1 MKNEVSDMKLAEA
14 LQERADL
21 NRRVEQLRARLSNNV
36 VMQEGV
42 KPVESPDALL
52 SEMDALLNRL
62 EALIIAI
69 NRTNMAT
76 VVDGA
81 PLSDALAR
89 RDVLKMRINM
99 LRNVVDQASR
109 LAQRSRGDEIR
120 QLSAVDVRALQRQV
134 DDLSR
139 DFRLLDNRVQAANW
153 ATELIEN

>member
-1 MKNEVSDMKLAEA
+1 MKLAEA

-21 NRRVEQLRARLSNNV
+21 NRRVEQLRARLSHNV

-62 EALIIAI
+62 EALIVAI

-99 LRNVVDQASR
+99 LRNVVDEASR

-120 QLSAVDVRALQRQV
+120 QLSTVDVRALQRQV

>member
-1 MKNEVSDMKLAEA
+1 MKLAEA

-52 SEMDALLNRL
+52 KEMDALLNRL
-62 EALIIAI
+62 ETLIIAI

>member
-1 MKNEVSDMKLAEA
+1 MKLAEA

-62 EALIIAI
+62 EALIVAI
-69 NRTNMAT
+69 NRTNMET

-99 LRNVVDQASR
+99 LRDVVDEASR

>member
-1 MKNEVSDMKLAEA
+1 MKLAEA

-62 EALIIAI
+62 EALIVAI

-99 LRNVVDQASR
+99 LRDVVDQASR

>member
-1 MKNEVSDMKLAEA
+1 MKLAEA

-21 NRRVEQLRARLSNNV
+21 NRRVEQLRARLSHNV

-62 EALIIAI
+62 EALIVAI

-99 LRNVVDQASR
+99 LRNVVDEASR

>member
-1 MKNEVSDMKLAEA
+1 MKLAEA

-52 SEMDALLNRL
+52 SEMDAL
-62 EALIIAI
+62 
-69 NRTNMAT
+69 
-76 VVDGA
+76 
-81 PLSDALAR
+81 AR
-89 RDVLKMRINM
+89 RDVLKMRISI
-99 LRNVVDQASR
+99 LRDAVSQASR

-120 QLSAVDVRALQRQV
+120 QLPAVDVRALQRQV

-139 DFRLLDNRVQAANW
+139 DFRLLDNRIQAANW
-153 ATELIEN
+153 ATELIER

>member
-1 MKNEVSDMKLAEA
+1 MKLAEA

-42 KPVESPDALL
+42 KPVEPPETLLTELDA
-52 SEMDALLNRL
+52 ALQRL
-62 EALIIAI
+62 ETLIIAI
-69 NRTNMAT
+69 NRTNMAAI
-76 VVDGA
+76 VDGA

-120 QLSAVDVRALQRQV
+120 KLPAVDVRALQRQV

-139 DFRLLDNRVQAANW
+139 DFRLLDNRIQAANW
-153 ATELIEN
+153 ATELIER

>member
-1 MKNEVSDMKLAEA
+1 MKLAEA

-62 EALIIAI
+62 EALIVAI

-99 LRNVVDQASR
+99 LRNVVDEASR

>member
-1 MKNEVSDMKLAEA
+1 MKLAEA

>member
-1 MKNEVSDMKLAEA
+1 MKLAEA

-52 SEMDALLNRL
+52 NEMDALLNRL

-69 NRTNMAT
+69 NRTNMAAI
-76 VVDGA
+76 VDGA

-89 RDVLKMRINM
+89 RDVLKMRISI

-120 QLSAVDVRALQRQV
+120 QLPAVDVRALQRQV

-139 DFRLLDNRVQAANW
+139 DFRLLDNRIQAANW
-153 ATELIEN
+153 ATELIER

>member
-1 MKNEVSDMKLAEA
+1 MKLAEA

-62 EALIIAI
+62 ETLIIAI

-99 LRNVVDQASR
+99 LRDVVDQASR

>member
-1 MKNEVSDMKLAEA
+1 MKLAEA

-62 EALIIAI
+62 ETLIIAI

>member
-1 MKNEVSDMKLAEA
+1 MKLAEA

-21 NRRVEQLRARLSNNV
+21 NRRIEQLRARLSNNV

-42 KPVESPDALL
+42 KPVEPPEGLLTELDA
-52 SEMDALLNRL
+52 ALQRL
-62 EALIIAI
+62 ETLIIAI
-69 NRTNMAT
+69 NRTNMAAI
-76 VVDGA
+76 VDGA

-89 RDVLKMRINM
+89 RDVLKTRVSI
-99 LRNVVDQASR
+99 LRDAVSQASC

-120 QLSAVDVRALQRQV
+120 QLPAVDVRALQRQA

-139 DFRLLDNRVQAANW
+139 DFRLLDNRIQAANW

>member
-1 MKNEVSDMKLAEA
+1 MKLAEA

-42 KPVESPDALL
+42 KPVEPPDALL
-52 SEMDALLNRL
+52 NEMDALLNRL
-62 EALIIAI
+62 AAI
-69 NRTNMAT
+69 
-76 VVDGA
+76 VDGA

-89 RDVLKMRINM
+89 RDVLKMRISI

-120 QLSAVDVRALQRQV
+120 QLPAVDVRALQRQV

-139 DFRLLDNRVQAANW
+139 DFRLLDNRIQAANW

>member
-1 MKNEVSDMKLAEA
+1 MKLAEA

-52 SEMDALLNRL
+52 NEMDALLNRL
-62 EALIIAI
+62 EALIVAI

-99 LRNVVDQASR
+99 LRDVVDEASR

-120 QLSAVDVRALQRQV
+120 QLPAVDVRALQRQV

-153 ATELIEN
+153 ATELIES

>member
-1 MKNEVSDMKLAEA
+1 MKLAEA

-52 SEMDALLNRL
+52 NEMDALLNRL

-69 NRTNMAT
+69 NRTNMAAI
-76 VVDGA
+76 VDGA

-89 RDVLKMRINM
+89 RDVLKMRISI
-99 LRNVVDQASR
+99 LRDAVSQASR

-120 QLSAVDVRALQRQV
+120 QLPAVDVRALQRQV

-139 DFRLLDNRVQAANW
+139 DFRLLDNRIQAANW
-153 ATELIEN
+153 ATELIER